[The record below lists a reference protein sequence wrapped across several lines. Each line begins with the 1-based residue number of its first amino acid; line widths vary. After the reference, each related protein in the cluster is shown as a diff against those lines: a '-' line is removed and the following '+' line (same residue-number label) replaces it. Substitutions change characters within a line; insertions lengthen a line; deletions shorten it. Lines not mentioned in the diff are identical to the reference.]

1 MLKFKLLTEE
11 GEINEKLFEDYFNKE
26 IKNTKMKLNQLFKI
40 NINTKIDNKTKTI
53 NIKDLKE
60 FKITGFEIPMVEPF
74 FYNLKF
80 FIKEI
85 IIISMNN

>member
-11 GEINEKLFEDYFNKE
+11 GEINEKLIEDYFNKE

-53 NIKDLKE
+53 NINDLKE
-60 FKITGFEIPMVEPF
+60 FKVTIIGFEIPMVEPF
-74 FYNLKF
+74 FYNQ
-80 FIKEI
+80 I
-85 IIISMNN
+85 IFYL